1 MTLKS
6 NYLWHKIGTPF
17 CIGTHANLIY
27 VSRIEGDR
35 VYTKSRE
42 TLSEGKIL
50 YLSLYRFR
58 SVCHVTRERMALFDM
73 ALIRMPNDNKT
84 PLQQRVIN
92 KLKNCRWLSCG
103 LFVQVSEMIRRQLS
117 HSRH

>member
-1 MTLKS
+1 M
-6 NYLWHKIGTPF
+6 
-17 CIGTHANLIY
+17 
-27 VSRIEGDR
+27 SRIEWDR

-58 SVCHVTRERMALFDM
+58 SVCHVTRKRMALFDM

-84 PLQQRVIN
+84 TLQQLVIN
-92 KLKNCRWLSCG
+92 KLKSCRKLSCG

-117 HSRH
+117 YQ